1 MPKMKIYK
9 EFKFD
14 SAHWLPNVPKSHKC
28 SNMHG
33 HTYVIEVHVEGE
45 LDPQLGWVLDFN
57 DLRKIVEPL
66 IDHLDHK
73 VLNEIEGLEI
83 PTAEHIA
90 LWFWNQIKPR
100 LQQLSTVVVKENLA
114 NVCIYSGE

>member
-14 SAHWLPNVPKSHKC
+14 SAHFLPNVPPDHKC
-28 SNMHG
+28 ANMHG
-33 HTYVIEVHVEGE
+33 HTYMIEIHVEDE
-45 LDPQLGWVLDFN
+45 LDPKLGWVLDYN
-57 DLRKIVEPL
+57 DLRQVVEPL
-66 IDHLDHK
+66 VDQLDHK
-73 VLNEIEGLEI
+73 VLNDIDGLEN

-90 LWFWNQIKPR
+90 LWFWNQIKPN
-100 LQQLSTVVVKENLA
+100 LNQLVQVVVKENPT